1 MLTVTLP
8 LAEGAGV
15 IGCQEPSIVGFC
27 DRYCW
32 LVQCL
37 FLCERHC
44 LLVQRRFLLC
54 VVVVLFCFLFSVTVI
69 ACLSN
74 VCVFCDR
81 HCLLVEALSSM
92 CLFP

>member
-15 IGCQEPSIVGFC
+15 IGCQEQSIVGFC

-37 FLCERHC
+37 FSVTSLFACPTSFFVVCCCFVLLSVLCERHC
-44 LLVQRRFLLC
+44 LLVQC
-54 VVVVLFCFLFSVTVI
+54 VCFL
-69 ACLSN
+69 
-74 VCVFCDR
+74 
-81 HCLLVEALSSM
+81 
-92 CLFP
+92 